1 MSDFNALFI
10 RATKIPYAKVGEDTS
25 FKQRVKIA
33 VTVIAH
39 GSDLKTKMNKEVIHK
54 SNLSHYSQYEW
65 FGSVSIPKD
74 L

>member
-1 MSDFNALFI
+1 MRDFNTLFTL
-10 RATKIPYAKVGEDTS
+10 ATEIPCAKVGEDTS

-39 GSDLKTKMNKEVIHK
+39 GSDLKTKRNKEVIPK
-54 SNLSHYSQYEW
+54 SNLSHSSQYGW